1 MTADQACRR
10 IESSLERQTRFRVS
24 ATGSDLAEITP
35 ASILF
40 NPTSP
45 RAINNGNERWKH
57 THTPERRRK
66 SARVIARL
74 IYAKSRDVR
83 QYQFSAA
90 VQRFSPHVRARAR
103 ARRPPPSLSSVSLP
117 RIYGRAINTARRG
130 KRGYRGG
137 GGRGGPEEESS
148 GLPRYSRAI
157 FDTRRA
163 SKRSLKAVTRL
174 VNSKRPSNDND
185 REIVRQRSTFR
196 SRRLP
201 RSRLRDVTRVAKPRV
216 STRSSKYRVC
226 RQVTSLAAGKEE
238 KQVSWRVYVSCARAR
253 GKAP

>member
-1 MTADQACRR
+1 
-10 IESSLERQTRFRVS
+10 
-24 ATGSDLAEITP
+24 
-35 ASILF
+35 
-40 NPTSP
+40 
-45 RAINNGNERWKH
+45 
-57 THTPERRRK
+57 
-66 SARVIARL
+66 
-74 IYAKSRDVR
+74 
-83 QYQFSAA
+83 